1 MSVIVAGLVAQ
12 TWVVQKMHK
21 SIFVVRSPDQCLSM
35 RSYLTLV
42 RKTAVEKRPHY
53 FVARV
58 SGRSGESSIRAAVN
72 SALVRALPVELVLHI
87 LTRAEDVCVP
97 QGWHAR
103 ARKI

>member
-58 SGRSGESSIRAAVN
+58 RAAVN